1 MRFIRLFKHD
11 LAKEAA
17 GWVERGIITQP
28 QAEQICAQYRVDY
41 HAAQSRSLGYSVLVG
56 LGYLF
61 IGLALITLIG
71 ANWEEIPRALRMWGL
86 IALTLGT
93 QALAIRRYQRSPE
106 RPVGLFLLG
115 NLFYGASIILIAQIY
130 HLGEH
135 MPDGVFWW
143 ALGCLPLA
151 VLLRSSVLML
161 QTLLLALVW
170 FFLEAGYGFYPA
182 LFPLFI
188 LCGALVLW
196 RAGPSLSLLL
206 LLLFSGF
213 CWFEAALA
221 EWWGDGWGYEW
232 LAEHVVATVALL
244 LAVYAAA
251 GWLGSR
257 ESATAQEYGTFVA
270 LWCLRLGLLL
280 LIVMSFADPWEE
292 LLDADWKQLPALLLI
307 SGLLSL
313 VAAGVALRSG
323 LARSVLL
330 MLGAFWVLLLGVL
343 LLRDP
348 AQAVVFQVIANLL
361 LLATAVW
368 LIVLGIHERIS
379 QYFFLG
385 VTTVLITA
393 LLRYA
398 DLIGDY
404 VGGALLF
411 MMFAAVLLGAAR
423 YWKKSHKEVVS

>member
-1 MRFIRLFKHD
+1 MRFLRLFKHD

-17 GWVERGIITQP
+17 DWVERGIITQP
-28 QAEQICAQYRVDY
+28 QAEQICQQYRVDY

-61 IGLALITLIG
+61 IGLSLITLLG
-71 ANWEEIPRALRMWGL
+71 ANWEEIPRPARMWGL
-86 IALTLGT
+86 IVLTLGT
-93 QALAIRRYQRSPE
+93 QALAIRHYLRSPE

-143 ALGCLPLA
+143 ALGCLPVA
-151 VLLRSSVLML
+151 VLLRSNALML
-161 QTLLLALVW
+161 QTLVLALIW
-170 FFLEAGYGFYPA
+170 FFLEAGHGFYPA

-188 LCGALVLW
+188 LCGGLVLW
-196 RAGPSLSLLL
+196 RGGPSLLL
-206 LLLFSGF
+206 LFVLLCSGV
-213 CWFEAALA
+213 CWFEVTLA
-221 EWWGDGWGYEW
+221 EWWSDGLGYDW
-232 LAEHVVATVALL
+232 LAEHGVASVALL
-244 LAVYAAA
+244 LAVYAA
-251 GWLGSR
+251 GVSLGSR
-257 ESATAQEYGTFVA
+257 ESATAQEYGTFMALWSLRVA
-270 LWCLRLGLLL
+270 LLVM
-280 LIVMSFADPWEE
+280 IVMSFADPWEE
-292 LLDADWKQLPALLLI
+292 LLDAAWAQLPAMLLVTG
-307 SGLLSL
+307 SLSL
-313 VAAGVALRSG
+313 LAGG
-323 LARSVLL
+323 LALGSGATRSVLL
-330 MLGAFWVLLLGVL
+330 MLGAFWTLLLGVL

-348 AQAVVFQVIANLL
+348 EQAVVFQVIANLL
-361 LLATAVW
+361 LVASGVW
-368 LIVLGIHERIS
+368 LIVCGIRERIS

-411 MMFAAVLLGAAR
+411 LLFAAVLLGAAR
-423 YWKKSHKEVVS
+423 YWKKSLGEVAP